1 MILLSRLSKRV
12 DVSSQP
18 MLADRCIVIF
28 CEVDASV
35 STPTSASVQ
44 RRREGAPLHS
54 IQRRIQVMCIRS
66 IGMLTPAVGIHACF
80 CFLRSLL
87 YRKQATYVAS
97 KEAEFPP
104 LFYVGISYSKIAP
117 SSPFA
122 HKRHHCQQFTDDGPI
137 STPAP
142 WSGGDIHL
150 DAISIMLYAYTT
162 RRNSNNNISRHR
174 CRHSYRR
181 QR

>member
-1 MILLSRLSKRV
+1 MSRCLGFHADLGICSETPRRGHPSPVSNAGFKSCVFGLLVCL
-12 DVSSQP
+12 P
-18 MLADRCIVIF
+18 
-28 CEVDASV
+28 
-35 STPTSASVQ
+35 
-44 RRREGAPLHS
+44 PL
-54 IQRRIQVMCIRS
+54 
-66 IGMLTPAVGIHACF
+66 GIHACF